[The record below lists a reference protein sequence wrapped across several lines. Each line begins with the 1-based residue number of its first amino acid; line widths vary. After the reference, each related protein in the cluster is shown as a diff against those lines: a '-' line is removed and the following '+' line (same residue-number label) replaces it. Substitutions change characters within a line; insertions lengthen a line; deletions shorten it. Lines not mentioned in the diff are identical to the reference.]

1 MVADI
6 SAGCTLKSTNEPQS
20 GIRITILETEATADD
35 GDWILV
41 NTVTGLSGI
50 KTVLHA
56 TATQDIV
63 GTAVTDAMKI
73 DSTDKTKI
81 YIGGSTDNKLRT
93 ILVHSI

>member
-1 MVADI
+1 MGDI
-6 SAGCTLKSTNEPQS
+6 SAGCTLKTTNEPQS
-20 GIRITILETEATADD
+20 AIRISIIETAATADD
-35 GDWILV
+35 GDYILL

-50 KTVLHA
+50 KTALHA
-56 TATQDIV
+56 TATQDII

-81 YIGGSTDNKLRT
+81 YIGGSTDDKIRT